1 VLAVDLNFNTIIK
14 EKEVKMEESCKNVYI
29 TTPIYYVNDVA
40 HIGHAYT
47 TIIADML
54 ARYSRLTGLNT
65 FLLTGTD
72 EHGQKIAQSAEL
84 RGKTP
89 KEYADEISGKF
100 RTLWDDFG
108 ITYDKFIRTTD
119 EEHKLGVQKA
129 FETMYNKGDIY
140 KGEYE
145 GFYCVSCE
153 TFFTEK
159 QLVDEQF
166 CPDCGRATSIV
177 KEESYFFKLSK
188 YEDKLIKWYEENEDC
203 ILPRSKK
210 NEISNFVKG
219 GLRDL
224 SISRTSFDWGVKLPE
239 SMNEPRHVMYVWLDA
254 LMNYIT
260 ALGYG
265 TDDKNMNFWPAN
277 VHLVGKDILRFHA
290 IYWPA
295 FLMSLELPLPTHIA
309 AHGWWTRDGEKMSK
323 SKGNVVDP
331 KVVADAYGLD
341 AFRYFMLREVPFGQ
355 DGDFSQKALIDRIN
369 SDLGNDLGNLLNRIS
384 GMSGKYFDYRVSSKD
399 VEKFHVKELAEVN
412 AILENVEAYIFNMQ
426 LNKYLEEIWKVL
438 TIANKAI
445 NDYEPWNLMKDEKTD
460 EAMALVALIT
470 NIMAKVALLLDSV
483 MPEKIA
489 KIAESLGMKI
499 DTATYNSLIKNRNLL
514 EDTVITKVEQ
524 LFPRIEEILL
534 EQPVSSDISK
544 TECETKKE
552 DITIVEDDNLI
563 TIDQFFQTTLKIGT
577 IVEAVEVPK
586 SAKLLK
592 LQVDL
597 GEGKNRQI
605 LAGIKEYYSAE
616 ELVGTQACVVAN
628 LKPAK
633 LMGML
638 SEGMLM
644 AARDENGL
652 SLIRPEAPKKSGTK
666 IS

>member
-1 VLAVDLNFNTIIK
+1 
-14 EKEVKMEESCKNVYI
+14 MEESCKNVYI

-72 EHGQKIAQSAEL
+72 EHGQKISQSAQL
-84 RGKTP
+84 RGKTA

-100 RTLWDDFG
+100 RALWDDFD

-129 FETMYNKGDIY
+129 FQTMFDKGDIY

-166 CPDCGRATSIV
+166 CPDCGRPTSIV

-203 ILPRSKK
+203 ILPRAKK
-210 NEISNFVKG
+210 NEITNFVKG

-254 LMNYIT
+254 LLNYIT

-277 VHLVGKDILRFHA
+277 VQLVGKDILRFHA

-295 FLMSLELPLPTHIA
+295 FLMSLELPLPKHIA

-331 KVVADAYGLD
+331 KAVADAYGLD

-384 GMSGKYFDYRVSSKD
+384 GMSGKYFDYKVSSVD
-399 VEKFHVKELAEVN
+399 VEKFHTKELAEVN
-412 AILENVEAYIFNMQ
+412 AILEKVEAYIFNMQ
-426 LNKYLEEIWKVL
+426 INRYLEDLWKVL

-445 NDYEPWNLMKDEKTD
+445 NDYEPWNLMKDGKAD

-499 DTATYNSLIKNRNLL
+499 DTESYNSLIINKNLL
-514 EDTVITKVEQ
+514 QDTVITKVEQ
-524 LFPRIEEILL
+524 LFPRIEEVLL
-534 EQPVSSDISK
+534 EQPASSDISK

-552 DITIVEDDNLI
+552 NKVEIIEDDNLI

-597 GEGKNRQI
+597 GEGRNRQI

-652 SLIRPEAPKKSGTK
+652 SLIRPEAPRKSGTK

>member
-1 VLAVDLNFNTIIK
+1 MD
-14 EKEVKMEESCKNVYI
+14 CKNVYI

-54 ARYSRLTGLNT
+54 ARYSRLVGHNT
-65 FLLTGTD
+65 YFLTGTD
-72 EHGQKIAQSAEL
+72 EHGQKISQSAEQ

-89 KEYADEISGKF
+89 MEYATEVSGKF
-100 RTLWDDFG
+100 KTLWNDFD

-119 EEHKLGVQKA
+119 NEHKAGVQKA
-129 FETMYNKGDIY
+129 FETMFNKGDIY

-159 QLVDEQF
+159 QLIDQEF
-166 CPDCGRATSIV
+166 CPDCGKPTNIV
-177 KEESYFFKLSK
+177 KEESYFFKLSA
-188 YEDKLIKWYEENEDC
+188 YEDKLLKWYEENEDC
-203 ILPRSKK
+203 ILPRAKK
-210 NEISNFVKG
+210 NEIVNFVKG

-239 SMNEPRHVMYVWLDA
+239 SMNEPKHVMYVWLDA

-265 TDDKNMNFWPAN
+265 TDDKNMDFWPAS

-295 FLMSLELPLPTHIA
+295 FLMSLDLPLPKHIA

-323 SKGNVVDP
+323 SKGNVVNP
-331 KVVADAYGLD
+331 KEISDAYGLD

-355 DGDFSQKALIDRIN
+355 DGDFSQKALMDRIN
-369 SDLGNDLGNLLNRIS
+369 SDLGNDLGNLLNRII
-384 GMSGKYFDYRVSSKD
+384 GMSGKYFDFKITSKD
-399 VEKFHVKELAEVN
+399 VAKYHQKELDEVT
-412 AILENVEAYIFNMQ
+412 AILEKVEPLIYNMQ
-426 LNKYLEEIWKVL
+426 MNRYLEELWKVL

-445 NDYEPWNLMKDEKTD
+445 GDYEPWAKMKDGKEE

-470 NIMAKVALLLDSV
+470 NIMAKVSLLLEAV
-483 MPEKIA
+483 MPDKISKIA
-489 KIAESLGMKI
+489 SSIGIEISTENFEKLIRNNELIG
-499 DTATYNSLIKNRNLL
+499 DTT
-514 EDTVITKVEQ
+514 ITKVEQ

-534 EQPVSSDISK
+534 EQSPEADVSKNDTEVKSK
-544 TECETKKE
+544 EKKE
-552 DITIVEDDNLI
+552 ERVEEDDNLI
-563 TIDQFFQTTLKIGT
+563 TIDKFFETTLKVGT
-577 IVEAVEVPK
+577 IVEAEEVPK
-586 SAKLLK
+586 SKKLLK

-597 GEGKNRQI
+597 GEGKNRQV
-605 LAGIKEYYSAE
+605 LAGIKEFYSAE

-644 AARDENGL
+644 AAKDENGL
-652 SLIRPEAPKKSGTK
+652 SLIRPEAPKTIGTK

>member
-1 VLAVDLNFNTIIK
+1 
-14 EKEVKMEESCKNVYI
+14 MEESCKNVYI

-54 ARYSRLTGLNT
+54 ARYSRLTGANT
-65 FLLTGTD
+65 YFLTGTD

-89 KEYADEISGKF
+89 KEYADEVSGKF
-100 RTLWDDFG
+100 RTLWDDFD
-108 ITYDKFIRTTD
+108 ISYDKFIRTTD
-119 EEHKLGVQKA
+119 EQHKSGVQHA
-129 FETMYNKGDIY
+129 FQKMYDKGDIY

-166 CPDCGRATSIV
+166 CPDCGRPTSIV
-177 KEESYFFKLSK
+177 KEESFFFKLSA
-188 YEDKLIKWYEENEDC
+188 YEDRLIKWYEENEDC

-210 NEISNFVKG
+210 NEIINFVKG

-239 SMNEPRHVMYVWLDA
+239 SMNEPKHVMYVWLDA

-265 TDDKNMNFWPAN
+265 TDEKEMSHWPASI
-277 VHLVGKDILRFHA
+277 HLVGKDILRFHS

-295 FLMSLELPLPTHIA
+295 FLMSLDLPLPKHIA

-331 KVVADAYGLD
+331 KKVADAYGLD

-355 DGDFSQKALIDRIN
+355 DGDFSQKALMDRIN

-384 GMSGKYFDYRVSSKD
+384 GMSGKYFDFKVTSKD
-399 VEKFHVKELAEVN
+399 VKKYHQKELDEVE
-412 AILENVEAYIFNMQ
+412 AILENIEDYLYKMQ
-426 LNKYLEEIWKVL
+426 LNRYLEDIWKVL

-445 NDYEPWNLMKDEKTD
+445 GDYEPWSKMKEGKTE

-470 NIMAKVALLLDSV
+470 NIMARVSLLLDSV
-483 MPEKIA
+483 MPEKIG
-489 KIAESLGMKI
+489 KIASSLGIKI
-499 DTATYNSLIKNRNLL
+499 DTATYVSLIKNKELIP
-514 EDTVITKVEQ
+514 DTTITKVEQ
-524 LFPRIEEILL
+524 LFPRIEEVLL
-534 EQPVSSDISK
+534 EQAKPAVVEKSEAEVK
-544 TECETKKE
+544 TSKKE
-552 DITIVEDDNLI
+552 EIVEEDDNLI
-563 TIDQFFQTTLKIGT
+563 TIDKFFETTLKIGT
-577 IVEAVEVPK
+577 IVEAIEVPK
-586 SAKLLK
+586 SKKLLK

-597 GEGKNRQI
+597 GEGRNRQI
-605 LAGIKEYYSAE
+605 LAGIKEFYNADD
-616 ELVGTQACVVAN
+616 LVGTQACVVAN

-633 LMGML
+633 LMGMI

-644 AARDENGL
+644 AAKDEDGL
-652 SLIRPEAPKKSGTK
+652 SLIRPEAPKKIGTK

>member
-1 VLAVDLNFNTIIK
+1 MHQSCNNHEA
-14 EKEVKMEESCKNVYI
+14 CKNVYI

-54 ARYSRLTGLNT
+54 ARYSRLIGHKTY
-65 FLLTGTD
+65 FLTGTD

-84 RGKTP
+84 RNKTP

-119 EEHKLGVQKA
+119 EEHKTGVQKA
-129 FETMYNKGDIY
+129 FQTMFDKGDIY

-145 GFYCVSCE
+145 GFYCVPCE

-166 CPDCGRATSIV
+166 CPECGRATTLV
-177 KEESYFFKLSK
+177 KEESYFFRLSK
-188 YEDKLIKWYEENEDC
+188 YEERLLKWYEENEDC
-203 ILPRSKK
+203 ILPRAKK
-210 NEISNFVKG
+210 NEIVNFVKG
-219 GLRDL
+219 GLKDL

-265 TDDKNMNFWPAN
+265 SDNANMEFWPAN
-277 VHLVGKDILRFHA
+277 VQLVGKDILRFHA

-295 FLMSLELPLPTHIA
+295 FLMSLDLPLPKHIA
-309 AHGWWTRDGEKMSK
+309 AHGWWTRDGDKMSK
-323 SKGNVVDP
+323 SKGNVVNP
-331 KVVADAYGLD
+331 KEVADAYGLD

-384 GMSGKYFDYRVSSKD
+384 GMSGKYFDYKVSSVD
-399 VEKFHVKELAEVN
+399 VEKFHSKELEEVN
-412 AILENVEAYIFNMQ
+412 SILDGVEKYLFNMQ
-426 LNKYLEEIWKVL
+426 INKYLEEIWKVL

-445 NDYEPWNLMKDEKTD
+445 NDYEPWNLMKDGKTA

-470 NIMAKVALLLDSV
+470 NIMAKAALLLESV

-489 KIAESLGMKI
+489 KIAQSLGMNN
-499 DTATYNSLIKNRNLL
+499 DTQTFKSIIRNKELL
-514 EDTVITKVEQ
+514 NDTTITKVDQ
-524 LFPRIEEILL
+524 LFPRIEEVLL
-534 EQPVSSDISK
+534 EQPVSVI
-544 TECETKKE
+544 ETPKEEKACKNKEVKKE
-552 DITIVEDDNLI
+552 ELVVNEDNLI

-577 IVEAVEVPK
+577 IVEAVEVEK

-597 GEGKNRQI
+597 GEGRNRQI
-605 LAGIKEYYSAE
+605 LAGIKEYYKPE

-638 SEGMLM
+638 SEGMLL
-644 AARDENGL
+644 AAKDENGL
-652 SLIRPEAPKKSGTK
+652 SLLRPQAPKKSGTK
-666 IS
+666 VS

>member
-1 VLAVDLNFNTIIK
+1 
-14 EKEVKMEESCKNVYI
+14 MEQTCKNVYI

-54 ARYSRLTGLNT
+54 ARYSRLTGAKT
-65 FLLTGTD
+65 FFLTGTD
-72 EHGQKIAQSAEL
+72 EHGQKIAQSAEQ
-84 RGKTP
+84 RGKTA
-89 KEYADEISGKF
+89 KEYADEVSGKF
-100 RTLWDDFG
+100 RTLWDDFD

-129 FETMYNKGDIY
+129 FERMYEKGDIY
-140 KGEYE
+140 KGDYE
-145 GFYCVSCE
+145 GYYCVSCE

-166 CPDCGRATSIV
+166 CPDCGKPTNIV
-177 KEESYFFKLSK
+177 KEESYFFKLSA
-188 YEDKLIKWYEENEDC
+188 YEDKLLKWYEENEDC

-210 NEISNFVKG
+210 NEIVNFVKA

-239 SMNEPRHVMYVWLDA
+239 SMNEPKHVMYVWLDA
-254 LMNYIT
+254 LLNYIT

-265 TDDKNMNFWPAN
+265 KDEENMQFWPASTQ
-277 VHLVGKDILRFHA
+277 LVGKDILRFHA

-295 FLMSLELPLPTHIA
+295 FLMSLDLPLPKHIA

-323 SKGNVVDP
+323 SKGNVVNP
-331 KVVADAYGLD
+331 KEIADAYGLD
-341 AFRYFMLREVPFGQ
+341 SFRYFMLREVPFGQ
-355 DGDFSQKALIDRIN
+355 DGDFSQKALMDRIN

-384 GMSGKYFDYRVSSKD
+384 GMSGKYFDFKITSKD
-399 VEKFHVKELAEVN
+399 VKKYHQKELDEVEN
-412 AILENVEAYIFNMQ
+412 ILNEVELYLWNMQ
-426 LNKYLEEIWKVL
+426 LNRYLEDIWKVL

-445 NDYEPWNLMKDEKTD
+445 GDYEPWAKMKDGRED

-470 NIMAKVALLLDSV
+470 NIMARVALLLDSV
-483 MPEKIA
+483 MPEKMA
-489 KIAESLGMKI
+489 KIAQSIGLDINTENYNKI
-499 DTATYNSLIKNRNLL
+499 LKEKNLL
-514 EDTVITKVEQ
+514 PDVTITKVEQ
-524 LFPRIEEILL
+524 LFPRIEELLL
-534 EQPVSSDISK
+534 EQSKPSDVSKSEAEEKSDSK
-544 TECETKKE
+544 KKKVE
-552 DITIVEDDNLI
+552 EKDAEEDDNLI
-563 TIDQFFQTTLKIGT
+563 TIDKFFETTLKVGT
-577 IVEAVEVPK
+577 IIEAEEVPK
-586 SAKLLK
+586 SKKLLK

-605 LAGIKEYYSAE
+605 LAGIKEFYNAND
-616 ELVGTQACVVAN
+616 LVGTQACVVAN

-633 LMGML
+633 LMGMI

-644 AARDENGL
+644 AAKDENGL
-652 SLIRPEAPKKSGTK
+652 SLIRPESPKKIGTK